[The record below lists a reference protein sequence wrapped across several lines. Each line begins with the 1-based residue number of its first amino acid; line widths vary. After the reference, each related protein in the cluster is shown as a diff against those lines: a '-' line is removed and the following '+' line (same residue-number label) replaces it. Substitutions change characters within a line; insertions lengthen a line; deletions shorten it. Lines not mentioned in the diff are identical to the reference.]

1 MEADRKL
8 RVGIMGGT
16 FDPIHHGHLILAECA
31 YEQYQLDHILF
42 LPSGNPPHK
51 QYRPD
56 GASGRDRMNMVALA
70 IADNPHFSLEADEME
85 RSGYTYTYETLQV
98 LQHNHPDTEYFF
110 IIGADSLMAFDTWKY
125 PEIICQYCTLL
136 TAVRDDLPFD
146 AMQRKA
152 EELKRSYGAKI
163 LFLDSPEL
171 DISSTAL
178 RSRFRNNRTLRYY
191 VPDCVREYI
200 EQNGLYKD
208 TQNTK
213 E

>member
-1 MEADRKL
+1 
-8 RVGIMGGT
+8 
-16 FDPIHHGHLILAECA
+16 
-31 YEQYQLDHILF
+31 
-42 LPSGNPPHK
+42 
-51 QYRPD
+51 
-56 GASGRDRMNMVALA
+56 
-70 IADNPHFSLEADEME
+70 
-85 RSGYTYTYETLQV
+85 
-98 LQHNHPDTEYFF
+98 
-110 IIGADSLMAFDTWKY
+110 
-125 PEIICQYCTLL
+125 
-136 TAVRDDLPFD
+136 
-146 AMQRKA
+146 MQRKA

-191 VPDCVREYI
+191 VPDCVLEYI

>member
-85 RSGYTYTYETLQV
+85 RSGYT
-98 LQHNHPDTEYFF
+98 
-110 IIGADSLMAFDTWKY
+110 
-125 PEIICQYCTLL
+125 
-136 TAVRDDLPFD
+136 R
-146 AMQRKA
+146 
-152 EELKRSYGAKI
+152 
-163 LFLDSPEL
+163 
-171 DISSTAL
+171 
-178 RSRFRNNRTLRYY
+178 
-191 VPDCVREYI
+191 CV
-200 EQNGLYKD
+200 
-208 TQNTK
+208 
-213 E
+213 